1 MLDCMTATWPE
12 VATHIARRPL
22 AVLAFGAQEQHGPH
36 LPLSTDTLI
45 AAELARRLAVEFDA
59 LLLPPVP
66 YGETWSTSG
75 YPGTITISFATVQ
88 ALLVDIGRSVQDH
101 GVRALLVVNG
111 HFGNRA
117 PLEQAARQLLGGNP
131 MPVLLLDYPGLAELA
146 GRICTSTPAAP
157 TFYHADEVETSLVA
171 AYRAELV
178 HRERAV
184 AEYPVFPATFGAE
197 PIRLDSFCH
206 SGVFGDPR
214 PATAAKGEEIYA
226 GLVRNCAASVEPF
239 LARHGISRRSR

>member
-1 MLDCMTATWPE
+1 MVDCMTATWPE
-12 VATHIARRPL
+12 VAAHIARRPL

-45 AAELARRLAVEFDA
+45 AGELARRLAVELDA

-66 YGETWSTSG
+66 YGETWNTSG
-75 YPGTITISFATVQ
+75 YPGTVTISFATVQ
-88 ALLVDIGRSVQDH
+88 ALLVDIAHSVQAH

-117 PLEQAARQLLGGNP
+117 PLEQAARQLLSGDP
-131 MPVLLLDYPGLAELA
+131 LPVLLLDHPGLAELA
-146 GRICTSTPAAP
+146 GAICSSSPAAP

-171 AYRAELV
+171 ACRPELV
-178 HRERAV
+178 HQERAV
-184 AEYPVFPATFGAE
+184 AEYPTFPATFGAE
-197 PIRLDSFCH
+197 PIRLDTFCR

-214 PATAAKGEEIYA
+214 PATAAKGEALYA
-226 GLVRNCAASVEPF
+226 GLVGNCLSFIEPF
-239 LARHGISRRSR
+239 LASHGLK